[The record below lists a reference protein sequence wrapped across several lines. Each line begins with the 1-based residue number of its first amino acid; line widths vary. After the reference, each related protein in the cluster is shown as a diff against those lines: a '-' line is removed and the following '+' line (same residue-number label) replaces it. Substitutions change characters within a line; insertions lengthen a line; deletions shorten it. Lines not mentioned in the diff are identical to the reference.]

1 MPPSNKTLP
10 TMNCKVVCP
19 PKNSALRYLTYRR
32 KTFKLAIFIDEIR
45 FMSTVITESHGFRWK
60 DDFHKS

>member
-1 MPPSNKTLP
+1 
-10 TMNCKVVCP
+10 MNCKVVCP